1 MDTCEKRTELGL
13 VEAPTSMD
21 AIVTGYKDGSFCIG
35 RYGSVNEAESLAKEK
50 GLDTARFFWFPQGE
64 NTIPMGYSEV
74 HGWQNSPNTLREDVT
89 LALRNRGIPIR
100 DIENDNIDKRVYR
113 VGRY

>member
-1 MDTCEKRTELGL
+1 MGTCEKRIELGL

-35 RYGSVNEAESLAKEK
+35 RYGSVNEAESLAKQK
-50 GLDTARFFWFPQGE
+50 GLDMARFFWFPQGE
-64 NTIPMGYSEV
+64 NTIPTGYSEV
-74 HGWQNSPNTLREDVT
+74 NGWQNSPNPLREKIIQS
-89 LALRNRGIPIR
+89 LGSRGTPIR
-100 DIENDNIDKRVYR
+100 DIGNDNIDKRVYR